1 VELGVVDAAGSTY
14 WVRAAVRVEGGVSVD
29 GVSGGEV
36 AAATTTQRP
45 GPRTTE
51 APDGGRPRARRRG
64 GVYFAWGGA
73 DGAGGGRISNN
84 GTC

>member
-1 VELGVVDAAGSTY
+1 
-14 WVRAAVRVEGGVSVD
+14 VD

-64 GVYFAWGGA
+64 GVYFAWGAA
-73 DGAGGGRISNN
+73 DGAWGEYLTVGPVDLQADLGVWA
-84 GTC
+84 GVGL